1 MDKEGLAS
9 VYGVA
14 KFYQYLIDC
23 KFIIKSDKLAS
34 PTHFW
39 WIKAHNII
47 YQQWHLL
54 TCNIRN
60 WHSTHTTTPSRH
72 VCPHR
77 LPQLIYS
84 PITVLHSLTVSSRKS
99 SRRMEFTIWH
109 IAVGLAWIAGSITA
123 VCGKRSFAVELS
135 DDRVMKQQIDIS
147 GAGQFLI
154 HRMFPMGMGII
165 WWHPVA
171 HALFQHQLSQDGSS
185 PSLVATPQQSTC
197 QRGSPAWTL
206 HSLTWHVSSYIERN
220 VVNLLWH

>member
-1 MDKEGLAS
+1 MVLVLVMVNWYGCSAKLQQVSLEFAWSWRGASIRLRHFTLYGLAAVLPHCWEVKSTRPKYCNCQSFPFNPAEHKCAQVDKEGLAS

-23 KFIIKSDKLAS
+23 KFIIKSDNKLAS
-34 PTHFW
+34 PTHVW

-60 WHSTHTTTPSRH
+60 WHSTHMTTPSRH

-84 PITVLHSLTVSSRKS
+84 PITILHSLSVSSRKS

-109 IAVGLAWIAGSITA
+109 IAVGPAWIAGS
-123 VCGKRSFAVELS
+123 V
-135 DDRVMKQQIDIS
+135 
-147 GAGQFLI
+147 
-154 HRMFPMGMGII
+154 
-165 WWHPVA
+165 W
-171 HALFQHQLSQDGSS
+171 
-185 PSLVATPQQSTC
+185 
-197 QRGSPAWTL
+197 
-206 HSLTWHVSSYIERN
+206 
-220 VVNLLWH
+220 